1 MDFNLLKSLSKFI
14 NINILLSHL
23 FHIEVQTIQ
32 EHTYKHLVRYMYLN
46 SDIHQYIE
54 LYEEFHYKFIVATY
68 ITEKKL
74 IGSEPWS
81 IHH

>member
-1 MDFNLLKSLSKFI
+1 MDFNLLKSLSKF
-14 NINILLSHL
+14 INILLSHL
-23 FHIEVQTIQ
+23 FHIEVQTIL
-32 EHTYKHLVRYMYLN
+32 EHMYKHLVRYMYLH

-54 LYEEFHYKFIVATY
+54 LYEEFHYKFIVAIY
-68 ITEKKL
+68 IHYRKKL